1 VAAEPEAPRRFEL
14 LPAVQGWRHLACS
27 PASAAT
33 VALRR
38 KIHDDAGRDTYKP
51 EEDIKMRIL
60 TLLAAL
66 AAPALLSAPVAQ
78 AAEAKFPEK
87 PIRLIIGSAPG
98 SGPDIISR
106 LMADR
111 LYETWKQRVVVDAR
125 PGAAGAI
132 SADLALAAAPDGYTW
147 MMLTSQLF
155 VASQVLADIK
165 FDLARDFQS
174 LSLIGT
180 TPFVLLVNNQL
191 PAKSLKELI
200 ELAKNQPGKLRYGSA
215 GTGASEHL
223 SGVLLNHLTGTNM
236 LHVPYKGVPQ
246 SIADTLSNEVQLT
259 YAVLPAAFPHIQ
271 GGRLRALG
279 VTTAKRAPLIPDVP
293 AIGEV
298 VPGYAMNAWYSVVA
312 RTGTPAGI
320 MKNVSAEM
328 VKAIKEPAFG
338 EKLKS
343 SGVNIVGGDRAVLDA
358 WRAEENKRIVELV
371 KISGA
376 KEKK

>member
-1 VAAEPEAPRRFEL
+1 
-14 LPAVQGWRHLACS
+14 
-27 PASAAT
+27 
-33 VALRR
+33 
-38 KIHDDAGRDTYKP
+38 
-51 EEDIKMRIL
+51 MRIVK
-60 TLLAAL
+60 LLAATAIAVSV
-66 AAPALLSAPVAQ
+66 AAPTAQ
-78 AAEAKFPEK
+78 AAQAQSKYPEK
-87 PIRLIIGSAPG
+87 PIRLIVGSAAG
-98 SGPDIISR
+98 SGPDIIGR
-106 LMADR
+106 MMAER
-111 LYETWKQRVVVDAR
+111 LYETWKQRIVVDAR

-132 SADLALAAAPDGYTW
+132 SADLALGAAADGYTW

-155 VASQVLADIK
+155 VASQVLAGIK

-180 TPFVLLVNNQL
+180 TPFVLLANTQL

-200 ELAKNQPGKLRYGSA
+200 ELAKKQPGKLRYGSA

-223 SGVLLNHLTGTNM
+223 SGVLLGHLTATNM

-246 SIADTLSNEVQLT
+246 SIADTLANEVQVT
-259 YAVLPAAFPHIQ
+259 YAVLPAAYPHIQ

-279 VTTAKRAPLIPDVP
+279 VTTAKRATLIPDVP

-312 RTGTPAGI
+312 RTGTPAAIMNGI
-320 MKNVSAEM
+320 SAEM
-328 VKAIKEPAFG
+328 AKAVKEPAFG

-343 SGVNIVGGDRAVLDA
+343 LGIDIVGSDRAGLDA
-358 WRAEENKRIVELV
+358 WRSEENKRISELV

-376 KEKK
+376 KETK

>member
-1 VAAEPEAPRRFEL
+1 
-14 LPAVQGWRHLACS
+14 
-27 PASAAT
+27 
-33 VALRR
+33 
-38 KIHDDAGRDTYKP
+38 
-51 EEDIKMRIL
+51 MRIVK
-60 TLLAAL
+60 LLAATAIAVSL
-66 AAPALLSAPVAQ
+66 AAPAAQ
-78 AAEAKFPEK
+78 AAQAKYPEK
-87 PIRLIIGSAPG
+87 PIRLIIGSAAG
-98 SGPDIISR
+98 SGPDIIGR
-106 LMADR
+106 MMAER
-111 LYETWKQRVVVDAR
+111 LYETWKQRIVVDAR

-132 SADLALAAAPDGYTW
+132 SADLALGAAADGYTW

-155 VASQVLADIK
+155 VASQVLAGIK

-180 TPFVLLVNNQL
+180 TPFVLLANTQL

-200 ELAKNQPGKLRYGSA
+200 ELAKKQPGKLRYGSA

-223 SGVLLNHLTGTNM
+223 SGVLLGHLTGTNM

-246 SIADTLSNEVQLT
+246 SIADTLANEVQVT
-259 YAVLPAAFPHIQ
+259 YAVLPAAYPHIQ

-279 VTTAKRAPLIPDVP
+279 VTTAKRATLIPDVP

-312 RTGTPAGI
+312 RTGTPAAIMNGI
-320 MKNVSAEM
+320 SAEM
-328 VKAIKEPAFG
+328 AKAVKEPAFG

-343 SGVNIVGGDRAVLDA
+343 LGIDIVGSDRAGLDA
-358 WRAEENKRIVELV
+358 WRSEENKRISELV

-376 KEKK
+376 KETK

>member
-1 VAAEPEAPRRFEL
+1 MSIV
-14 LPAVQGWRHLACS
+14 
-27 PASAAT
+27 
-33 VALRR
+33 
-38 KIHDDAGRDTYKP
+38 K
-51 EEDIKMRIL
+51 
-60 TLLAAL
+60 LLAAAAAAALL
-66 AAPALLSAPVAQ
+66 AAPAAQ
-78 AAEAKFPEK
+78 AAQAKYPEK
-87 PIRLIIGSAPG
+87 PIRLIIGSAAG
-98 SGPDIISR
+98 SGPDIIGR
-106 LMADR
+106 MMAER
-111 LYETWKQRVVVDAR
+111 LYETWKQRIVVDAR

-132 SADLALAAAPDGYTW
+132 SANLALAAAPDGYTW

-180 TPFVLLVNNQL
+180 TPFVLLANNQL

-200 ELAKNQPGKLRYGSA
+200 ELAKKQPGKLRYGSA

-223 SGVLLNHLTGTNM
+223 SGVLLGHLTGTNM

-246 SIADTLSNEVQLT
+246 SIADTLANEVQIT
-259 YAVLPAAFPHIQ
+259 YAVLPAAHPHIQ

-279 VTTAKRAPLIPDVP
+279 VTTAKRAALIPDVP

-312 RTGTPAGI
+312 PTRTPVAI
-320 MKNVSAEM
+320 LNEVSTEM
-328 VKAIKEPAFG
+328 AKAVREPAFG

-343 SGVNIVGGDRAVLDA
+343 SGIDIVGSDRAGLDA
-358 WRAEENKRIVELV
+358 WRRDENRRISELV

-376 KEKK
+376 RETR